1 MELTRALS
9 FHIPVLFLLGA
20 LFISSSTL
28 LTPSLCMGGG
38 TSWGVPIVVY
48 TQCHSHAIRVE
59 GGVVVIGPRPTQ
71 MIGLVR
77 GDLFVRDGSVC
88 EMTGMVT
95 GNLLAER
102 TGKVVLKGL
111 VNKDAK
117 AVGGDLEV
125 YGMVVGNVVNE
136 GGRVYVDKQSLVKGR
151 VIGEVSDAP
160 LPPPAAAPKPATP
173 SAPPAP
179 PSPPPSG

>member
-1 MELTRALS
+1 MVR
-9 FHIPVLFLLGA
+9 IYRGGVLDERF
-20 LFISSSTL
+20 
-28 LTPSLCMGGG
+28 
-38 TSWGVPIVVY
+38 
-48 TQCHSHAIRVE
+48 E

-136 GGRVYVDKQSLVKGR
+136 GGRVYIDKLAVVRGK
-151 VIGEVSDAP
+151 VIGEVSGAP
-160 LPPPAAAPKPATP
+160 LPPPAPVAKP
-173 SAPPAP
+173 SPPAP
-179 PSPPPSG
+179 PLPPPTG

>member
-1 MELTRALS
+1 
-9 FHIPVLFLLGA
+9 
-20 LFISSSTL
+20 
-28 LTPSLCMGGG
+28 
-38 TSWGVPIVVY
+38 
-48 TQCHSHAIRVE
+48 
-59 GGVVVIGPRPTQ
+59 

-77 GDLFVRDGSVC
+77 GDLFVRDASVC
-88 EMTGMVT
+88 EVTGMVT
-95 GNLLAER
+95 GNCLAER

-136 GGRVYVDKQSLVKGR
+136 GGRVYIDKQALVKGK

-160 LPPPAAAPKPATP
+160 IPPPAPPAKPSTP
-173 SAPPAP
+173 APPAP
-179 PSPPPSG
+179 PTAPPTSPPG

>member
-1 MELTRALS
+1 MVRI
-9 FHIPVLFLLGA
+9 FRGGVLDERF
-20 LFISSSTL
+20 
-28 LTPSLCMGGG
+28 
-38 TSWGVPIVVY
+38 
-48 TQCHSHAIRVE
+48 E

-77 GDLFVRDGSVC
+77 GDLFVRDASVC
-88 EMTGMVT
+88 EVTGMVT
-95 GNLLAER
+95 GNCLAER

-136 GGRVYVDKQSLVKGR
+136 GGRVYVDKQSLVKGKI
-151 VIGEVSDAP
+151 VGDVSDSP
-160 LPPPAAAPKPATP
+160 LPPLAAPPKPA
-173 SAPPAP
+173 APPPP
-179 PSPPPSG
+179 PSPPPGG